1 VLNADD
7 KRIGTNCC
15 IVGQAVYTAI
25 YTNTYTKY
33 IGKLVPAAATG
44 AGVSA
49 GDVPALLKVVGTAAL
64 AKDYSPAVVLAV
76 SDAVKEAVRHG
87 LQLIAFASLAFGIVG
102 IIAAAFC
109 VDVDSK
115 MDNKIEVFLENDKYA
130 DRNKHH

>member
-1 VLNADD
+1 M
-7 KRIGTNCC
+7 TNSSP
-15 IVGQAVYTAI
+15 VGQAVYTAI

-33 IGKLVPAAATG
+33 VAKLVPGAATG
-44 AGVSA
+44 AGLSEA
-49 GDVPALLKVVGTAAL
+49 DVPGLMKVVGTAAL
-64 AKDYSPAVVLAV
+64 AKDFSPAVVLAV

-87 LQLIAFASLAFGIVG
+87 VQLIAFASLAFGIVG

-115 MDNKIEVFLENDKYA
+115 MTNEIEVFLENDKYA